1 MRVVMASVLVP
12 LFLFGCGKDEP
23 KTSAA
28 DAPPA
33 AASDASAGATASSAV
48 PASSAAPANAAADP
62 VVPRAEDAVS
72 AAASTGGEPLSSSRS
87 SPRLSSTSP
96 APASDAM
103 PQTGGTKAASAQ
115 PGARSRDSAPSKAQ
129 YTIRRGDTLASIA
142 KKHGLDAKDLARWNG
157 IDDPRRL
164 QIGQKIRLSAPA
176 G

>member
-33 AASDASAGATASSAV
+33 AASDVSAGAATSSAV
-48 PASSAAPANAAADP
+48 PASSAAPANAASDP
-62 VVPRAEDAVS
+62 VAPPADGVAS
-72 AAASTGGEPLSSSRS
+72 GAASTGAEPLSSSRS
-87 SPRLSSTSP
+87 SPRLGSTP
-96 APASDAM
+96 QLPASGAT
-103 PQTGGTKAASAQ
+103 PQNGGTKAAAAD
-115 PGARSRDSAPSKAQ
+115 PGVRPRNRAPSNAQ

-142 KKHGLDAKDLARWNG
+142 KKHGLDAKDLARWNA